1 MTGTKWM
8 EQVKLERLK
17 QVNGMLPRLNPV
29 PPSKAPTLPPLI
41 GNGEIH
47 IIGVI
52 THFVLNLVACSLNL
66 ATLAGVAQL
75 RKLSS
80 CEITCKLITLCL
92 FLHCMS
98 FYPRS
103 EKSDSPGFYRTGANE
118 GLNNIP
124 YN

>member
-47 IIGVI
+47 ITGVV
-52 THFVLNLVACSLNL
+52 TFLSLNL
-66 ATLAGVAQL
+66 LLASSVLQSLQKGSAAYEYQQL
-75 RKLSS
+75 
-80 CEITCKLITLCL
+80 
-92 FLHCMS
+92 
-98 FYPRS
+98 
-103 EKSDSPGFYRTGANE
+103 
-118 GLNNIP
+118 
-124 YN
+124 